1 MRSFAI
7 PPLSLGDVRQWQ
19 SGKQT
24 LPPWRSIVQIVE
36 VAKGNVQNRLPEEIR
51 EYVSECYKCKVEVM
65 DVLEL
70 VDAIC
75 AKDRIEMQSPSGW
88 PADNAN
94 YWCAGVRTLT

>member
-1 MRSFAI
+1 
-7 PPLSLGDVRQWQ
+7 
-19 SGKQT
+19 
-24 LPPWRSIVQIVE
+24 
-36 VAKGNVQNRLPEEIR
+36 
-51 EYVSECYKCKVEVM
+51 VEVM

-88 PADNAN
+88 PAGNAN